1 MYNINAS
8 ITWPTPYLGGGGGG
22 GGGGGIHKREGG
34 GGGEDGDGED
44 GNGERLAECGKVRER
59 LSEKVQCTHVAQT
72 NRIFKTGNFA

>member
-1 MYNINAS
+1 MYDINAS
-8 ITWPTPYLGGGGGG
+8 ITWPTPYLSG

-59 LSEKVQCTHVAQT
+59 LSEKVHVHIYMYI
-72 NRIFKTGNFA
+72 NINKYIY